1 MTPIRKISV
10 HGVANSTLK
19 ILLCRKL
26 LRSVEIPI
34 VLTDLEEARVLDHR
48 VVATAVLPAGMFD
61 DAI

>member
-26 LRSVEIPI
+26 LRSVE
-34 VLTDLEEARVLDHR
+34 VLDDLEEARVLDHR
-48 VVATAVLPAGMFD
+48 VVATAVLPAGMVD